1 MATYSAPN
9 RQDGVITQPSPN
21 PHTGLHIGD
30 EVGYQGSDGGW
41 RVVATQVM
49 GTDRGMAI
57 QQLQPSDSTEPG
69 RIVKVM
75 GIPALQES
83 LRLKTAA

>member
-1 MATYSAPN
+1 M
-9 RQDGVITQPSPN
+9 ITQPSPN
-21 PHTGLHIGD
+21 PHTGLSIGD
-30 EVGYQGSDGGW
+30 EVGYNGTDGGW

-57 QQLQPSDSTEPG
+57 QQIQPAGAAEPG

-75 GIPALQES
+75 GSTALRES
-83 LRLKTAA
+83 LRRKTAA

>member
-1 MATYSAPN
+1 
-9 RQDGVITQPSPN
+9 
-21 PHTGLHIGD
+21 
-30 EVGYQGSDGGW
+30 
-41 RVVATQVM
+41 M